1 MPVDQNLLRY
11 LIAAPATMFSSN
23 TEVPP
28 RLFTTSAT
36 LSPKQ
41 KIDNEGNIMKNE
53 FKNQNNDFILF
64 FTNNINFYDNGDMM
78 TQIII
83 NTSVKRG
90 N

>member
-1 MPVDQNLLRY
+1 MPEDQNLLRY

-36 LSPKQ
+36 LSPEH
-41 KIDNEGNIMKNE
+41 KIDNETNLMNNE

-64 FTNNINFYDNGDMM
+64 FTNNINFHDNGYLM
-78 TQIII
+78 TQIFI
-83 NTSVKRG
+83 NASVKRG